1 MSGIGG
7 NRLCEGK
14 IGTVGKAETRAGVRL
29 VTAQL
34 LD

>member
-1 MSGIGG
+1 MYGTAG

-14 IGTVGKAETRAGVRL
+14 KGAAETAKTRTGDRL